1 MKTAKNIIKEL
12 IIFLLLVL
20 AIILILGVL
29 LYEYVPT
36 NKIIPEKVSYTTP
49 ENIKSEL
56 QTDESVDNTEVVV
69 TYQIDSTDL
78 SNYKKINEYVP
89 GKKNPFASIKQDNTT
104 TDGNTTS
111 DTTANANTT
120 STGNANTSK
129 NNDANQQSSSNT
141 KNNTSNGY
149 LPDKGTK

>member
-56 QTDESVDNTEVVV
+56 QTDE
-69 TYQIDSTDL
+69 IL
-78 SNYKKINEYVP
+78 K
-89 GKKNPFASIKQDNTT
+89 
-104 TDGNTTS
+104 
-111 DTTANANTT
+111 
-120 STGNANTSK
+120 
-129 NNDANQQSSSNT
+129 
-141 KNNTSNGY
+141 
-149 LPDKGTK
+149 

>member
-120 STGNANTSK
+120 SNGNANTSK

>member
-1 MKTAKNIIKEL
+1 MKTKNVIKEI

-36 NKIIPEKVSYTTP
+36 NKMIPEKVSYTTP
-49 ENIKSEL
+49 ESVKTEL
-56 QTDESVDNTEVVV
+56 QTDESVDNSEIVV

-89 GKKNPFASIKQDNTT
+89 GKKNPFESIKQDNTT
-104 TDGNTTS
+104 SDENTISSNETKS
-111 DTTANANTT
+111 S
-120 STGNANTSK
+120 STENNSTNK
-129 NNDANQQSSSNT
+129 NNGTNQQ
-141 KNNTSNGY
+141 NNAY